1 MTPLTLE
8 GRQAMKVDI
17 DLCSDCRGFWFDR
30 YESLRLSPGATLKL
44 FTLMADPA
52 SGGRPQ
58 PQTMWCPRCRAR
70 LALTHDMQNTT
81 RFQYWQ
87 CPQNHGRFITFLDFL
102 REKDFIRPLT
112 SQQLDELRQNVQ
124 TVNCS
129 NCGGPI
135 DLAKESVCP
144 HCGSALSMLDMKQ
157 MQQMVAHLKEAAE
170 PRAVDPVLPINLERV
185 KLETE
190 RHFAAI
196 ASGGGSQS
204 LVEAGLQLV
213 VRWLKDSK

>member
-1 MTPLTLE
+1 MTPLALE
-8 GRQAMKVDI
+8 GRQGTPVDI
-17 DLCSDCRGFWFDR
+17 DLCSGCRGFWFDR

-44 FTLMADPA
+44 FTLVAEPG

-58 PQTMWCPRCRAR
+58 PPTMRCPRCSGR
-70 LALTHDMQNTT
+70 LALTHDMQHTT

-87 CPQNHGRFITFLDFL
+87 CPQNHGHFITFLDFL

-112 SQQLDELRQNVQ
+112 PQQIAELRQNVQ

-157 MQQMVAHLKEAAE
+157 MQQMVAHLKEADQ
-170 PRAVDPVLPINLERV
+170 PRAVDPDLPLTLERA
-185 KLETE
+185 KLDTE
-190 RHFAAI
+190 HHFAAI
-196 ASGGGSQS
+196 TSGSEPQS
-204 LVEAGLQLV
+204 LVEAGLRLV
-213 VRWLKDSK
+213 VQWIKDS